1 MGAPVNLPF
10 HRDGQHLAADEGEKI
25 SCHVEIEIGEP
36 KCCVGIARRRTGWW
50 NCRRRFVVIHGKMR
64 AETRWR
70 EASVAPLRCKARG
83 YLILSTF
90 HHGRQNDETTGE
102 CGGTM
107 VCRCFL
113 CALPKLSRGSPL
125 TAATQPR
132 SNACVLRTPAG
143 DAGRRNRSGAC
154 HGRLP
159 YTCHRG

>member
-10 HRDGQHLAADEGEKI
+10 YRDGQHLAADEGEKI
-25 SCHVEIEIGEP
+25 SSHVEIEIGEP
-36 KCCVGIARRRTGWW
+36 KSGVRIVRCKSNGRGNRW
-50 NCRRRFVVIHGKMR
+50 RFVVIHGKIR

-70 EASVAPLRCKARG
+70 EASVAHLCCKARG